1 VREMSGSENEEDMWT
16 KAGRGMS
23 AEADARRKLHKR
35 HKHKRRERSST
46 PPPPS
51 PTRSATPPST
61 PASSPRRP
69 TLQPKSAR
77 RSQPSLRKLSH
88 AMESAAEVGANMLY
102 ALPSVVARADLVI
115 SDSAESVLDGCMI
128 YVAVTAIASHFMT
141 LREWIHVRP
150 SDGDDVKADGLNK
163 YAKYCAP
170 PLPLIGGL
178 LNGGNLAKG
187 SGTVAMLGQTTKFD
201 SSAAILA
208 VIYLLIQAL
217 CTFDAGLVALQWLM
231 AGSSEL
237 VASRVTFDVL
247 RADLSSI
254 MSARRKANQ
263 NQSSFSSR
271 SLMRR
276 VSVLLDRALVIMKST
291 RSSDKEKNEVDAFC
305 AKVYSAFVS
314 TRDASEWMR
323 RPMPPAMALYTTATL
338 TLVMVFS
345 MAGDR
350 QYESVRKHFGRGSS
364 ADDTYQYLLG
374 TKKDSPWSPISD
386 HINYFLH
393 RKAETPGFHTLT
405 YAKAV
410 DIFHKFVPIPWI
422 VPVPRESTDMSV
434 QPEVETS
441 ALIWWNKI
449 NENETWKQLAT
460 RLELQVKTGSVF
472 ERVKGLV
479 RIFSTLLLRA
489 LHATVVLA
497 SNFRLACY
505 TSEGLEKSE
514 PMAKGD
520 GTTSG
525 TCIDITNDGNWQK
538 TSCTWRCSDG
548 AADGS
553 NDLRRLPACNLT
565 QEFDWAMADSSR
577 IVGVGGVVYV
587 AAMSFVNFLWYMT
600 AVPSIRLL
608 MPFIYTKDEMLAS
621 TSYYGRAFAASII
634 GCRAFQAGCQTDK
647 ADKKSS
653 LYSVPLLCPLG
664 CKPLSEYGAM
674 EADAMYCH
682 PRLTDFLRLQAQEAS
697 QSTASK
703 SVPPTGDDEYKQCTV
718 DNNSRWFVSVSSVL
732 VEALLDLIFL
742 VICPFRSLLVQLV
755 DPLCSLDGLTH
766 CPTAYEEWSAVMT
779 FAKGGKDGWV
789 KPLYAPSWMNAYGW
803 LTDLPALDERAK
815 PPAKWLDPTINTEN
829 VEMMNFI
836 WLPSLQSTSRKMF
849 LMNMLQTKPKTG
861 HAAPT
866 DWSPLIPNFQIQA
879 LQFFSMWSDAV
890 ARWYGF
896 VISIKSLTARSCAA
910 RYGESAAV
918 RWASSLSVLGLGGF
932 VAVLGV
938 PAIMTGAAAVLL
950 WISVHGLGLVT
961 ELFSGLLEIVCTV
974 FLLNV
979 QTVVSILG
987 MFSPSARPLQAFMY
1001 AISSVLTLAPTR
1013 RLGLARWSTGMW
1025 LKIYRSGFYRHIAAS
1040 LLVWP
1045 FGGKAGSGLWGVVGS
1060 LTDTW
1065 SGVDAEDKDEFG
1077 TRARQAS
1084 ARYLLMLSVWTG
1096 LQMRLQPNLACAI
1109 STWIDTLTSGRP
1121 DRTPGYDVYAVSRKL
1136 EVLFTKRPIWPG
1148 SSTMVTGAMT
1158 AGNLIADKEKYM
1170 SRGAGQC
1177 RILQRMDMRRKCE
1190 DMGKVVSR
1198 QAKHQLCTLKGEV
1211 DDAMLKP

>member
-1 VREMSGSENEEDMWT
+1 
-16 KAGRGMS
+16 
-23 AEADARRKLHKR
+23 
-35 HKHKRRERSST
+35 
-46 PPPPS
+46 
-51 PTRSATPPST
+51 
-61 PASSPRRP
+61 
-69 TLQPKSAR
+69 
-77 RSQPSLRKLSH
+77 
-88 AMESAAEVGANMLY
+88 MESAAEVGANMLY

-217 CTFDAGLVALQWLM
+217 CTFDVGLVALQWLM

-291 RSSDKEKNEVDAFC
+291 RSSDKEKDEVDAFC

-314 TRDASEWMR
+314 TRGASEWMR

-338 TLVMVFS
+338 ALVMVFS

-520 GTTSG
+520 GTKSG
-525 TCIDITNDGNWQK
+525 TCIDITNDESWQN
-538 TSCTWRCSDG
+538 TSCTWQCSDG

-608 MPFIYTKDEMLAS
+608 MPFIYTKKEMLAS

-647 ADKKSS
+647 ANKTST

-697 QSTASK
+697 PSTASK

-732 VEALLDLIFL
+732 VEALLDLIFI
-742 VICPFRSLLVQLV
+742 VICPFRSLLLQLI
-755 DPLCSLDGLTH
+755 DPLCSLDGLKS
-766 CPTAYEEWSAVMT
+766 CPTAYQEWSAIMT
-779 FAKGGKDGWV
+779 LAKGSDEWAAEIEK
-789 KPLYAPSWMNAYGW
+789 KKTPLYPPSIWNWWGNAPD
-803 LTDLPALDERAK
+803 DLDARAK
-815 PPAKWLDPTINTEN
+815 PPTKWLDPNINTEN
-829 VEMMNFI
+829 VALMNFI

-849 LMNMLQTKPKTG
+849 LTNMLRTQPKKG
-861 HAAPT
+861 DAAPV
-866 DWSPLIPNFQIQA
+866 DWSAVSQLADFEISSW
-879 LQFFSMWSDAV
+879 QFFSMWASAV

-896 VISIKSLTARSCAA
+896 LISIKSLTARSCAA
-910 RYGESAAV
+910 RYGESATV
-918 RWASSLSVLGLGGF
+918 RWVSSFSVLGLGGF
-932 VAVLGV
+932 VHILGV
-938 PAIMTGAAAVLL
+938 PAIMTGATAVLF

-1001 AISSVLTLAPTR
+1001 AISSVLTLAPTT

-1121 DRTPGYDVYAVSRKL
+1121 DRTPGYDVYALSTKL
-1136 EVLFTKRPIWPG
+1136 EELFTIRPIL
-1148 SSTMVTGAMT
+1148 MT

-1177 RILQRMDMRRKCE
+1177 RILQRMDIRRKCE